1 MKNINF
7 DKMWIGILL
16 GLIAPFVTFL
26 AYYWLV
32 SEFQLRRVNVSL
44 CMVINLLPFYLSLNR
59 EKINIAKG
67 VLVSTLI
74 WSAVIAYLSFFT
86 NFFTYF

>member
-7 DKMWIGILL
+7 DKMLIGIIL
-16 GLIAPFVTFL
+16 GALAPFIVFL
-26 AYYWLV
+26 IYYWLV

-44 CMVINLLPFYLSLNR
+44 CMVANLLPFYLSLNR
-59 EKINIAKG
+59 EKYNMAKG
-67 VLVSTLI
+67 VLVSTLV
-74 WSAVIAYLSFFT
+74 WSGVIAYLSFFT